1 MQAMPRKLP
10 PFVYRERTRHGR
22 AVYYFR
28 KGKGARTRLPD
39 LGAPDF
45 NAAYMDALKG
55 ETRPREAERGGTL
68 AWLVARYKQSA
79 HYASLKGSTRK
90 RRDAIMQAIVR
101 SAGDD
106 PYRAISRKHIV
117 AGIDRR
123 SPSSGIQFL
132 IAMQQLFKWAVSVE
146 LIERNPA
153 EGVSRPRFHSD
164 GHHVWT
170 VGEVEQFRARWQL
183 GTRERLAMDLLLFTG
198 LRRSDIFRL
207 GRQHVT
213 GEVLA
218 IRTEKTGKAVHVP
231 IWPELRASIDAT
243 PTGDLAF
250 LTTSAGKPFTSA
262 NSFGIW
268 FGEACKAAGVP
279 GRAHGLRKAGAT
291 IAADN
296 GASAHELMA
305 MFGWSRLSM
314 AETYT
319 KGANEKRLASS
330 ASERIANAMRPHLAF
345 GAGNKPKK

>member
-1 MQAMPRKLP
+1 
-10 PFVYRERTRHGR
+10 
-22 AVYYFR
+22 
-28 KGKGARTRLPD
+28 LPD
-39 LGAPDF
+39 LGAADF

-55 ETRPREAERGGTL
+55 EKRHREQERGGTL
-68 AWLVARYKQSA
+68 AWLVSRYKQSA
-79 HYASLKGSTRK
+79 HFASLKGSTRK
-90 RRDAIMQAIVR
+90 RRDAIMQAIVK
-101 SAGDD
+101 SAGDE
-106 PYRAISRKHIV
+106 PYREISRKHIV

-123 SPSSGIQFL
+123 LPSSGIQFL
-132 IAMQQLFKWAVSVE
+132 IAMQQLFKWAASVE
-146 LIERNPA
+146 LVERNPA

-170 VGEVEQFRARWQL
+170 VAEVEQFRARWPL
-183 GTRERLAMDLLLFTG
+183 GTRERLTMDLLLFTG
-198 LRRSDIFRL
+198 LRRSDIFRI
-207 GRQHVT
+207 GRQHVSE
-213 GEVLA
+213 GIISV
-218 IRTEKTGKAVHVP
+218 RTEKTGKAVHVP

-250 LTTSAGKPFTSA
+250 LTTSAGRPFTSA

-314 AETYT
+314 AEVYT
-319 KGANEKRLASS
+319 KSANEKRLSGM
-330 ASERIANAMRPHLAF
+330 ASERIANAMRPHLRS

>member
-1 MQAMPRKLP
+1 MPAMPRRLP
-10 PFVYRERTRHGR
+10 PFVYRERSRHGR

-28 KGKGARTRLPD
+28 KGKGARTRLPEF
-39 LGAPDF
+39 GTPDF
-45 NAAYMDALKG
+45 DAAYMAALKG
-55 ETRPREAERGGTL
+55 EARHREPERGGTM

-79 HYASLKGSTRK
+79 HYASLRGSTRK
-90 RRDAIMQAIVR
+90 RRDAIMQAVVK
-101 SAGDD
+101 SAGDE
-106 PYRAISRKHIV
+106 PFKAISRKHIV

-146 LIERNPA
+146 LVDKNPCD
-153 EGVSRPRFHSD
+153 GVSRPRFNSE

-170 VGEVEQFRARWQL
+170 VAEVEKYRQHWPVGA
-183 GTRERLAMDLLLFTG
+183 RERLAMDLLLFTG
-198 LRRSDIFRL
+198 LRRSDIYRI
-207 GRQHVT
+207 GRQHLA
-213 GEVLA
+213 GGVLSV
-218 IRTEKTGKAVHVP
+218 RTEKTGKPVHIP
-231 IWPELRASIDAT
+231 IWSELRASIDAT

-291 IAADN
+291 IAADD

-319 KGANEKRLASS
+319 RQANEKRLAGM
-330 ASERIANAMRPHLAF
+330 ASERIANAMRPHLGS
-345 GAGNKPKK
+345 GAGNRSKK